1 LPYPGFAGFDSAELL
16 TRKQVYQDNRDFGP
30 AFGLAWSPSM
40 RSGWLRK
47 LFGEGKTVWRG
58 GYQISYDAPFTQLIF
73 LGPATTTPNALN
85 TSVNNVPNTGRGLP
99 NWFAQLPTAA
109 SAPKLS
115 DNRIAIDP
123 DLRNPYTERWSF

>member
-47 LFGEGKTVWRG
+47 LFGEGKTVLRG

-73 LGPATTTPNALN
+73 LGPATTTPNAVS
-85 TSVNNVPNTGRGLP
+85 TSGPDVPSTGRGLAE
-99 NWFAQLPTAA
+99 WFEQLPTVARA
-109 SAPKLS
+109 SSVA

-123 DLRNPYTERWSF
+123 NFR